1 MPEITGGSVHARFFV
16 LAGLIRH
23 EYWLHEQAAEDF
35 DFRADVD
42 ALRLTALRQ
51 DGRGECTMT
60 VSATELDDDL
70 HAIARHFYKNMCG
83 GHGRLARRRPVR
95 ARRR

>member
-23 EYWLHEQAAEDF
+23 EYWLHEQSAEDF

-42 ALRLTALRQ
+42 ALRMSAIRQ
-51 DGRGECTMT
+51 DGSGECTMQI
-60 VSATELDDDL
+60 SPAELDGDL
-70 HAIARHFYKNMCG
+70 HALARHFYKNECG
-83 GHGRLARRRPVR
+83 GHGRLARRRPAR
-95 ARRR
+95 ARKR